1 MGAWSSGPGGP
12 RGAHPQDADEVGVQR
27 GAGGRAGATELLAQ
41 VERDDPCRAL
51 LVEVVREV
59 GQGHFAGQ
67 PRADRVGR
75 LAVLEEL
82 RILRPS
88 VDGRLVAGRRGRGY
102 VSSLKSDPSSDGPT
116 AGASRSASR
125 LLRSWPCRIHSRST
139 AINRSNLILP
149 VLGKGRRA
157 NFFLSSP
164 VLRHDGYPDLL
175 SRRGRLSTAD
185 RTSILSIMNKK
196 SPSPTFEPIKPT
208 RTHEVIGQTL
218 ATGKDRWSAMSV
230 SVLATSAGSAS

>member
-1 MGAWSSGPGGP
+1 VHGVPGRVAPG
-12 RGAHPQDADEVGVQR
+12 GAHPQDADEVGAQR

-59 GQGHFAGQ
+59 GQRHFAGQ

-116 AGASRSASR
+116 GASRSASR

-149 VLGKGRRA
+149 VLGKGRLRIFSFLLRFRA
-157 NFFLSSP
+157 TTGIPTCYPAEADCQQQIGP
-164 VLRHDGYPDLL
+164 VYRAL
-175 SRRGRLSTAD
+175 
-185 RTSILSIMNKK
+185 
-196 SPSPTFEPIKPT
+196 
-208 RTHEVIGQTL
+208 
-218 ATGKDRWSAMSV
+218 
-230 SVLATSAGSAS
+230 

>member
-1 MGAWSSGPGGP
+1 MEPVEGRVGLGVMFGPAAGRQGEKVAFLP
-12 RGAHPQDADEVGVQR
+12 GQIPTPESTPSTAPDHVVDLRRGIGLRPEALTRQDADEVGAQR

-88 VDGRLVAGRRGRGY
+88 VDGRLVAGRRGHGY
-102 VSSLKSDPSSDGPT
+102 ASALKSDPSSDRPT

-125 LLRSWPCRIHSRST
+125 LLRSGPCRIHGRST
-139 AINRSNLILP
+139 AINRCNLILQ
-149 VLGKGRRA
+149 
-157 NFFLSSP
+157 
-164 VLRHDGYPDLL
+164 Y
-175 SRRGRLSTAD
+175 
-185 RTSILSIMNKK
+185 
-196 SPSPTFEPIKPT
+196 
-208 RTHEVIGQTL
+208 
-218 ATGKDRWSAMSV
+218 
-230 SVLATSAGSAS
+230 